1 MTTEILG
8 IEGAKLEQKFLRYLR
23 FSVLPWWREK
33 TLRQISIGIVWYSI
47 LITLN
52 FDISNKRAILRLVW
66 KGFPSVLKI
75 GIFRF

>member
-33 TLRQISIGIVWYSI
+33 MLRQISIGVVWYI
-47 LITLN
+47 
-52 FDISNKRAILRLVW
+52 DYVELRY
-66 KGFPSVLKI
+66 K
-75 GIFRF
+75 

>member
-1 MTTEILG
+1 MRTEILG
-8 IEGAKLEQKFLRYLR
+8 IEGANLEQKFLRYLR

-33 TLRQISIGIVWYSI
+33 TLRQFRSELFGI

-52 FDISNKRAILRLVW
+52 FDNKRAILRLVW

-75 GIFRF
+75 GTFRF